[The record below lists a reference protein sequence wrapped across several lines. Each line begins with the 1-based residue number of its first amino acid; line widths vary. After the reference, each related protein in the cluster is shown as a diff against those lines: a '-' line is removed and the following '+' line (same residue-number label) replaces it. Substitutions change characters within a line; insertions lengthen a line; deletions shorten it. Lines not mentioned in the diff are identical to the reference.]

1 MNNTYTMN
9 SFDPV
14 YINIHNLE
22 ANSANSA
29 NINNLLVY
37 SNNYINYLNNS
48 VIYLNNSIT
57 YLNNLVNTINV
68 QQQQNQQQQQNHQ
81 QQQNQQQNQHNAYLL
96 NYTFADFEKLSVA
109 NLNAIINTNCEDIYY
124 EYISSPNND
133 TCAITQETFTNND
146 KVTILKSCGHV
157 FNSCA
162 IKKWLMQHQTCPN
175 CRYNILT
182 NSNIISYLNP
192 DNNKIV
198 FLYSNEFK
206 FFLALH
212 IESLLTNNVS
222 ENNGTENNGTE
233 NNSGYDIGLIIR

>member
-14 YINIHNLE
+14 NINIHNLE
-22 ANSANSA
+22 TNSANSA

-68 QQQQNQQQQQNHQ
+68 QQNQQ
-81 QQQNQQQNQHNAYLL
+81 QQQNQHNAYLL
-96 NYTFADFEKLSVA
+96 NYTFDDFEKLSVA

-182 NSNIISYLNP
+182 NTNIISYLNP

-222 ENNGTENNGTE
+222 ENNGTENN
-233 NNSGYDIGLIIR
+233 SSYDIGLIIR

>member
-68 QQQQNQQQQQNHQ
+68 QQQQQQNHQ
-81 QQQNQQQNQHNAYLL
+81 QQQNQHNAYLL
-96 NYTFADFEKLSVA
+96 NYTFDDFEKLSVA

-182 NSNIISYLNP
+182 NTNIISYLNP

-222 ENNGTENNGTE
+222 ENNGTENN
-233 NNSGYDIGLIIR
+233 SSYDIGLIIR